1 MRSTGH
7 YEIIGNTEYFI
18 PDALP
23 PKNPPLAI
31 DAETM
36 ALFGD
41 AMLEL
46 GKLNEMTKRLPD
58 DERFIKAYIIKEALL
73 SSSIEG
79 IHTTLVDIF
88 TQPLL
93 ESKPSKDTQLVMNYT
108 KALSV
113 SLTMIQKEGLP
124 LSSRVILKAHEE
136 LMQVGN
142 SNKSD
147 PGHYRKQLVKVGN
160 LIPAPP
166 FQIPELMTELERYI
180 NEDEMLP
187 VLIKAGLAHVQFEEI
202 HPFLDGNGRIGRLL
216 IVLML
221 VQKGILSE
229 PVLYPSYYF
238 KKYHFEYYQR
248 LDRVRTHG
256 DFEGWVKFYL
266 AAMRE
271 SSIDA
276 HRRAKDIELLEENL
290 TFIIKSE
297 KRFSAKMREVRLQAL
312 ATLFSY
318 PIISI
323 SELSAQLGIS
333 YNTAHQIISNFIEL
347 GFLVEETQQ
356 KRGRLF
362 KFKQYLDVLEQEYK

>member
-1 MRSTGH
+1 MRNTGH
-7 YEIIGNTEYFI
+7 YEVIGNTEYFI
-18 PDALP
+18 PDHLP
-23 PKNPPLAI
+23 PKDPPLVM
-31 DAETM
+31 DAEIIV
-36 ALFGD
+36 LFGD

-113 SLTMIQKEGLP
+113 ALAMIQKEELP
-124 LSSRVILKAHEE
+124 ISSRVILKAHEA
-136 LMQVGN
+136 LMQTGTG
-142 SNKSD
+142 SKSD
-147 PGHYRKQLVKVGN
+147 PGNYRKQSVKVGN
-160 LIPAPP
+160 LIPPP
-166 FQIPELMTELERYI
+166 PMRIPGLMAELERYM
-180 NEDEMLP
+180 NEDEALP
-187 VLIKAGLAHVQFEEI
+187 VLIRAGLAHVQFEEI

-229 PVLYPSYYF
+229 PILYPSYYF

-256 DFEGWVKFYL
+256 DFEGWIKFYL
-266 AAMRE
+266 AAVRE

-290 TFIIKSE
+290 AFIIKNE
-297 KRFSAKMREVRLQAL
+297 KRFSAKMRELRLQAL
-312 ATLFSY
+312 ALLFGY

-323 SELSAQLGIS
+323 GELSAQLGVS
-333 YNTAHQIISNFIEL
+333 YNTASQIITNFVEL

-362 KFKQYLDVLEQEYK
+362 KFKPYLDVLEREYK